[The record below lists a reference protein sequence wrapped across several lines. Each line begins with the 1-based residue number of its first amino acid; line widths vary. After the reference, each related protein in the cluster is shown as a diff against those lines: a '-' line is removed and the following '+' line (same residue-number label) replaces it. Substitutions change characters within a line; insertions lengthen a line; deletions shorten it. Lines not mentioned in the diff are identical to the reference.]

1 MRGFRYEN
9 FIFNINDELFE
20 FKVAWCACYNGLC
33 ACALEAL
40 EWDDS
45 KFKFLT
51 DNCQHFAT
59 WCKTGENRSRQLEAV
74 VKAIK
79 DLENFADQCQ

>member
-1 MRGFRYEN
+1 M
-9 FIFNINDELFE
+9 
-20 FKVAWCACYNGLC
+20 AWCACYNGLC

-45 KFKFLT
+45 KFKLLT
-51 DNCQHFAT
+51 ENCQHFAT
-59 WCKTGENRSRQLEAV
+59 WCKTGEKRSRQLEAV